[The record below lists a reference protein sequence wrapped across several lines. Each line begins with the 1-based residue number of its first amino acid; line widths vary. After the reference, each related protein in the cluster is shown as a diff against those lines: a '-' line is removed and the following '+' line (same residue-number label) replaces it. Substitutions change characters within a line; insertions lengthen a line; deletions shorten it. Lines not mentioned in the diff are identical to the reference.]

1 MLALLCLFCL
11 CLASCPA
18 ARLPRD
24 LPRDLLP
31 KDLAKD
37 LPRDL
42 PRDLR
47 PKDLARD
54 LMKAAR
60 LPSPLPRDLPGDRLP
75 RDLIYENMVGTGSH
89 FGPLV

>member
-1 MLALLCLFCL
+1 MLACLCLFCL

-24 LPRDLLP
+24 LPKDLVRAARRPRDLL
-31 KDLAKD
+31 
-37 LPRDL
+37 
-42 PRDLR
+42 

-60 LPSPLPRDLPGDRLP
+60 RPRDLARDLPGDRMS
-75 RDLIYENMVGTGSH
+75 RDLIYENMVGTGR
-89 FGPLV
+89 PLWCKAL